1 MRTIERERITK
12 ETKINVSLDL
22 DGSGESEVKTP
33 ITFLSHMLTSLSFH
47 SLIDMKLS
55 AEGDL
60 NHHVVEDSAL
70 CLGEAI
76 RNAVL
81 KGPAI
86 RRFGFAN
93 VPMDCSLAT
102 CSVDLGGRPAAVIE
116 LGLINEYVE
125 DMASQDIEHF
135 LRSLSI
141 GLNANI
147 HAHVEYGENDHHKA
161 ESVFKAL
168 ALSFRSALELDE
180 RRNEVPSSKGVI

>member
-1 MRTIERERITK
+1 
-12 ETKINVSLDL
+12 
-22 DGSGESEVKTP
+22 
-33 ITFLSHMLTSLSFH
+33 
-47 SLIDMKLS
+47 
-55 AEGDL
+55 
-60 NHHVVEDSAL
+60 
-70 CLGEAI
+70 
-76 RNAVL
+76 
-81 KGPAI
+81 
-86 RRFGFAN
+86 
-93 VPMDCSLAT
+93 
-102 CSVDLGGRPAAVIE
+102 
-116 LGLINEYVE
+116 LINEYVE